1 MRLALAIVTLAA
13 TDLVAALPGPFVPE
27 AAPFP
32 YDGPYSRPA
41 EMAGSTAV
49 PYHNGA
55 QDARILGWASE
66 VTNFTRGKVNIS
78 NPSVTVEEPWGSP
91 SDALGPADAYG
102 SENFSVVSLLD
113 GGSITLK
120 LPEPIGN
127 GPGPD
132 LAVFENAFD
141 DNFLELAFVEVSSN
155 GTTFHRFPAVSLT
168 QTDTQ
173 VLGYGLL
180 DTTYIHNLAGKFRSG
195 FGTPF
200 DLAELAGIP
209 DLDISM
215 VTHVRIID
223 VVGSVNP
230 LWGQL
235 DSQGHLV
242 NDPWTTAWETGG
254 FDLDAVAYM
263 NVAIPEPSASLVFG
277 AGAVVASMLRRRRH
291 R

>member
-1 MRLALAIVTLAA
+1 MRLVWAIVMLAA
-13 TDLVAALPGPFVPE
+13 TDLFAALPGPYAPA

-32 YDGPYSRPA
+32 YDGPYSPPA
-41 EMAGSTAV
+41 EMPGSTAV
-49 PYHNGA
+49 PYLPEKY
-55 QDARILGWASE
+55 DPRIIGWASE
-66 VTNFTRGKVNIS
+66 VASFSRGKENITKPTGEDAS
-78 NPSVTVEEPWGSP
+78 WGVAG
-91 SDALGPADAYG
+91 DALFEANAYG
-102 SENFSVVSLLD
+102 SENFDVVSLGD

-120 LPEPIGN
+120 FPEPIGN

-155 GTTFHRFPAVSLT
+155 GRTFHRFPAVSLT
-168 QTDTQ
+168 QTDVQ
-173 VLGYGLL
+173 IGGFGLL

-215 VTHVRIID
+215 ITHVRIID

-230 LWGQL
+230 LWGRL
-235 DSQGHLV
+235 DSQGHLI
-242 NDPWTTAWETGG
+242 NDPWTTEWESGG

-263 NVAIPEPSASLVFG
+263 NVAIPEPSAALILG
-277 AGAVVASMLRRRRH
+277 AGAVATSLQRRRRH